1 MNDPRRRMTQAERRA
16 RTVGRILQATIDAI
30 IELGVDGATIR
41 EICERADVSQGGLF
55 RHFKTRNDVLIA
67 ALELVQTRQTDAVAA
82 IVAET
87 DDPTD
92 DHWLATLASRAQ
104 HPENLVR
111 FDLLLAARTDPELRP
126 RVARL
131 LAEQD
136 DALYAAAI
144 VHPVFSRLSDRSR
157 RSWVDILR
165 RVVQGGALNRM
176 VGVDVGTVAERATTL
191 IALFRSLE
199 AGDAEADAQNDEG

>member
-1 MNDPRRRMTQAERRA
+1 MTQAERRA
-16 RTVGRILQATIDAI
+16 STVARILQATIDAI

-41 EICERADVSQGGLF
+41 EICDRAGVSQGGLF
-55 RHFKTRNDVLIA
+55 RHFSTRNDVLVA
-67 ALELVQTRQTDAVAA
+67 ALELVQTRQTEAVAA
-82 IVAET
+82 IVADT

-92 DHWLATLASRAQ
+92 DRWLSVLAMRAE

-111 FDLLLAARTDPELRP
+111 FDLLLAARTDPDLRP
-126 RVARL
+126 HVARL

-136 DALYAAAI
+136 ESLYAAAI

-157 RSWVDILR
+157 RAWVDILR

-176 VGVDVGTVAERATTL
+176 VGVDVGTVADRATTL
-191 IALFRSLE
+191 IALFQSLE
-199 AGDAEADAQNDEG
+199 ASDAEAAGRTGNGV